1 MKRSL
6 QRKLISIKSWKN
18 NLSIQ
23 SKWKSSQWE
32 KKLSYPRERN
42 IQQKKM
48 KNYKSRKNYLNVK
61 ETKLTKRESTIKNQ
75 DKIVKEVEVES
86 KKITLSVSSQEKEI
100 RKYKFMEK

>member
-1 MKRSL
+1 M
-6 QRKLISIKSWKN
+6 
-18 NLSIQ
+18 
-23 SKWKSSQWE
+23 
-32 KKLSYPRERN
+32 
-42 IQQKKM
+42 
-48 KNYKSRKNYLNVK
+48 NVK